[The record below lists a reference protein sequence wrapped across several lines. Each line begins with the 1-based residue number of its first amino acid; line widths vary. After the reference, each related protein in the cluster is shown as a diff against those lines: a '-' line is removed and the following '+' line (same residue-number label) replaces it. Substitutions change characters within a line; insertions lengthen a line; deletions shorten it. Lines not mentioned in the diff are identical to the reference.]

1 MEKEKIRGVSA
12 VESIQTIVSQERHE
26 LFPIV
31 NIPDRDWRQNPELL

>member
-26 LFPIV
+26 LFPNV